1 MAQINWLASLAVEIE
16 WLGYLFWI
24 EENRVWTNKSI
35 EKCEMR
41 YRLLLNKLV
50 PWRDVF
56 CLGVILEIKP
66 PNHGL
71 WKPRQLDSWFAGK
84 YDELALNLINSNTV
98 GLRDGDILKKGK
110 ITSNAVDQPAL
121 ETERLKAFS
130 LGRGK
135 TWKVSMK
142 STNNFTLCQFR
153 LRRYLSTSNIKNELI
168 VTYKHGCGHLAIQSS
183 PVLVNFLSI
192 SLMHLSGW

>member
-1 MAQINWLASLAVEIE
+1 M
-16 WLGYLFWI
+16 
-24 EENRVWTNKSI
+24 
-35 EKCEMR
+35 
-41 YRLLLNKLV
+41 
-50 PWRDVF
+50 
-56 CLGVILEIKP
+56 
-66 PNHGL
+66 
-71 WKPRQLDSWFAGK
+71 
-84 YDELALNLINSNTV
+84 ALNLINSNTV

-130 LGRGK
+130 LGREK

-153 LRRYLSTSNIKNELI
+153 LRRYLSTSNEKNELI

-183 PVLVNFLSI
+183 PVLVDFLSI